1 MKDNFDLKKYLKDNE
16 VMEKSNK
23 YVAATLKEDKKV
35 EEKKPLKEG
44 KDALREKIKNMVMAE
59 MADMEDH
66 MKEEIDEASC
76 GYEED
81 GMGEAMS
88 KKKKSLDDGIKTAD
102 KYMNEAENNSLKVTF
117 TSEYLN
123 NIKTNPAFYS
133 EKGLADGF
141 GMIGGK
147 KVKEIVGYIDGEY
160 EGVIGFISGENIEG
174 VADDELDNTFYK
186 ALNINETKSLDEA
199 EDEETEEEEVEVVD
213 TEDMPEEGEEVVA
226 DKGGIMSNL
235 EAAMEK
241 ARELG
246 DEKLIDQLGNTITFY
261 TRQHIS
267 K

>member
-1 MKDNFDLKKYLKDNE
+1 MNLEIK
-16 VMEKSNK
+16 
-23 YVAATLKEDKKV
+23 
-35 EEKKPLKEG
+35 EKKPLKEG

-59 MADMEDH
+59 MADMEDS
-66 MKEEIDEASC
+66 MEEGYGKYEEDNVDEASC

-102 KYMNEAENNSLKVTF
+102 KYMNEVEDDVETDE
-117 TSEYLN
+117 SE
-123 NIKTNPAFYS
+123 
-133 EKGLADGF
+133 
-141 GMIGGK
+141 
-147 KVKEIVGYIDGEY
+147 
-160 EGVIGFISGENIEG
+160 
-174 VADDELDNTFYK
+174 DNV
-186 ALNINETKSLDEA
+186 ET
-199 EDEETEEEEVEVVD
+199 EEEVEVVD

>member
-59 MADMEDH
+59 MADMEDS
-66 MKEEIDEASC
+66 MEE
-76 GYEED
+76 GYGKYEED
-81 GMGEAMS
+81 DMDEAMS
-88 KKKKSLDDGIKTAD
+88 KKKKSLDDGIKIAD

-147 KVKEIVGYIDGEY
+147 KVKEIVGYIDVEY

>member
-59 MADMEDH
+59 MADMEDS
-66 MKEEIDEASC
+66 MEE
-76 GYEED
+76 GYGKYEED
-81 GMGEAMS
+81 DMDEAMS

-102 KYMNEAENNSLKVTF
+102 SYMNEV
-117 TSEYLN
+117 
-123 NIKTNPAFYS
+123 
-133 EKGLADGF
+133 
-141 GMIGGK
+141 
-147 KVKEIVGYIDGEY
+147 
-160 EGVIGFISGENIEG
+160 
-174 VADDELDNTFYK
+174 
-186 ALNINETKSLDEA
+186 
-199 EDEETEEEEVEVVD
+199 EDEIESDESEDVETEEEVDVVD
-213 TEDMPEEGEEVVA
+213 TEDMPEEEKAVA
-226 DKGGIMSNL
+226 DKSGIMGNL
-235 EAAMEK
+235 EAAIEA